1 MKKLATKNNEEIDA
15 LAKSIKALAAVQRR
29 TRKKSSKLDRHMDDL
44 MRLLQL
50 GLNGRDLQRYLQSKP
65 IQLFVSDST
74 VTRWIKKNGLRPSKP
89 SPSKKP

>member
-29 TRKKSSKLDRHMDDL
+29 TRKKTSKLDRHMDDL

-74 VTRWIKKNGLRPSKP
+74 VTRWIKKNGLRPRKP
-89 SPSKKP
+89 PTSTKS

>member
-29 TRKKSSKLDRHMDDL
+29 TRKKTSKLDRHMDDL

-74 VTRWIKKNGLRPSKP
+74 VTRWINKNGLRPRKP
-89 SPSKKP
+89 PTSTKS